1 MNFCLTR
8 CIDYCIQRVYG
19 LDLPLVEFE
28 SPQPPIVIP
37 TKAEYPMHEEFP
49 SNQPD
54 TISRRLF
61 TQKFLSVAAM
71 GVLPSTAVNAKS
83 APAIGVTG
91 KPNGFSDQDW
101 DELQERYK
109 NLLRVYASRLSPS
122 ERHHVL
128 QVLITNQYMLKS
140 IRSFVVQNGDAS
152 ATTLRLV
159 T

>member
-1 MNFCLTR
+1 
-8 CIDYCIQRVYG
+8 
-19 LDLPLVEFE
+19 
-28 SPQPPIVIP
+28 
-37 TKAEYPMHEEFP
+37 MHEEFP
-49 SNQPD
+49 SDQPD